1 MLIPETIQS
10 TMTDNDN
17 SDKIILET
25 NSQEYL
31 SSCSLV
37 LSAVNITHTI
47 STLNGKSIILVPP
60 EKETEAR
67 YQLETYV
74 TENKNWPPEREF
86 TEQNNSTIQP
96 PTLLVIGAL
105 ILFYTVTGP
114 SSEYSEWFQYGAGD
128 ATAILRDGEY
138 YRLITALT
146 LHADITHLL
155 GNCFLGGFLI
165 HFFCRTVG
173 PGLGLFT
180 ILVSAI
186 LGNLINVKLHVDN
199 HHFIGFSTAV
209 FATIGM
215 LAMINYHANKKFA
228 GYHLL
233 VPFMAGAALLA
244 MTGSSGE
251 RTDLGA
257 HLFGLFSGFL
267 MGRLLV
273 VRTMRN
279 LRSSFSLQVFLF
291 LFTALII
298 WTSWDAAMVKIY

>member
-1 MLIPETIQS
+1 
-10 TMTDNDN
+10 MTDNDN
-17 SDKIILET
+17 SDIIILET
-25 NSQEYL
+25 NSQDHL

-47 STLNGKSIILVPP
+47 STLDGKSIILVSH

-67 YQLETYV
+67 YQLESYLS
-74 TENKNWPPEREF
+74 ENKNWPPEKEF
-86 TEQNNSTIQP
+86 TEQNNSAIQP
-96 PTLLVIGAL
+96 PTLLLIGAL
-105 ILFYTVTGP
+105 ILFYGVTGP
-114 SSEYSEWFQYGAGD
+114 WSEHSEWFQNGAGD
-128 ATAILRDGEY
+128 ATAILRDGQY

-165 HFFCRTVG
+165 HFFCRTAG
-173 PGLGLFT
+173 PGLGLFA

-186 LGNLINVKLHVDN
+186 LGNYINVRLHVDN

-215 LAMINYHANKKFA
+215 LAMINYHANKKFS
-228 GYHLL
+228 GYHVL

-267 MGRLLV
+267 IGRLLV

-298 WTSWDAAMVKIY
+298 WASWDAAMVKVY